1 MQIQLMVTTDVPNAL
16 HKTLIPYKTLQGSIK
31 ENTDIINP
39 VILINNDGAPTTNYC
54 FIPNFGRY
62 YFINDITFK
71 NNNLFYLHCSV
82 DVLQSFKNDILNAN
96 VIATR
101 SSSWYD
107 NYLPDSAVENRA
119 DVEIT
124 YRKLGG
130 YSFVPSAG
138 SYVLQ
143 TVGNNPVT

>member
-1 MQIQLMVTTDVPNAL
+1 MQIQLKVTTDAPNVL
-16 HKTLIPYKTLQGSIK
+16 SKTLIDYETLTGSIK
-31 ENTDIINP
+31 EDTDIINP
-39 VILINNDGAPTTNYC
+39 TFLINHVGIPTTNYC
-54 FIPNFGRY
+54 FIPEFGRY
-62 YFINDITFK
+62 YFINDIVVK
-71 NNNLFYLHCSV
+71 SENLFYLVCSV
-82 DVLQSFKNDILNAN
+82 DPLQSFRNDILNAE

-107 NYLPDSAVENRA
+107 NYLPDNMVQNRT

>member
-1 MQIQLMVTTDVPNAL
+1 MATTDAPNVL
-16 HKTLIPYKTLQGSIK
+16 HKTLVNYEQLEGSLK
-31 ENTDIINP
+31 DNTDLLNP
-39 VILINNDGAPTTNYC
+39 VILVKHNGIPTTNYC
-54 FIPNFGRY
+54 FIPDLGRY
-62 YFINDITFK
+62 YFINDITVK
-71 NNNLFYLHCSV
+71 NNEMFYLHCNV
-82 DVLQSFKNDILNAN
+82 DVLQSFKNDILNAQ
-96 VIATR
+96 VIAKR

-107 NYLPDSAVENRA
+107 NYLPDNMVMNRT
-119 DVEIT
+119 DVEVT